1 MEPGT
6 SGELAQ
12 EDKTMH
18 KGVSVQMFQETTVNV
33 LKFYKVED
41 QAILNTATGL
51 VPDPGAT
58 STRLPYRLFT
68 CPHLPYKEF
77 LKLENNLWD
86 LEPAELAT
94 LQAWLYVSNMLQRC
108 KK

>member
-41 QAILNTATGL
+41 QAILNTA
-51 VPDPGAT
+51 
-58 STRLPYRLFT
+58 
-68 CPHLPYKEF
+68 
-77 LKLENNLWD
+77 
-86 LEPAELAT
+86 
-94 LQAWLYVSNMLQRC
+94 
-108 KK
+108 